1 MPLTVQVKVDG
12 ESKTTDIRKK
22 KTDKGSAYREN
33 LASVVIVCLLRVLTN
48 EYQ

>member
-1 MPLTVQVKVDG
+1 MAKVKPRIY
-12 ESKTTDIRKK
+12 EKK